1 MSTTYPQSPESGQN
15 PVSDP
20 QPQNGHTDPS
30 GEDPAE
36 ENEEGFEEG
45 QNRFLF
51 FQVMP
56 SWLSSFILHIVLII
70 LLAIWYLP
78 IREPDKIE
86 LAVGPPSETAGEQL
100 DLDVKPMDLPD
111 NPLEAQISDPIE
123 TELVPEMSQPK
134 IDNSEMFELPQMN
147 QSLTG
152 NNPIDF
158 GKVVKGTGGVGGR
171 DRSSRAQMLRQ
182 YGGNAA
188 SENAVALALKWIA
201 AHQLPDGG
209 WNFDHRQ
216 GPGAHRTSPNPGR
229 NQRARNGA
237 TALALLPFLGSGQTH
252 QDGEY
257 KEVVEKGLAYLIK
270 NQRPEANAGSFFE
283 PEGTMYS
290 HGLAA
295 ICLCEAYVMT
305 GDPRLK
311 YPAQK
316 ALDYIDYAQDPVG
329 GGWRYAP
336 KMPGDTSV
344 VGWQIMAAKS
354 GVMGQLN
361 VHSRVFKRAIKFLDS
376 VSEDSGAYYGYQG
389 PGKYRGTTSVGLLC
403 RMYLGWKREHPAL
416 ERGVM
421 FLSEVGPSAVK
432 EDRSNTANMYYNY
445 YATQVMRH
453 YGGDE
458 WQKWNAVMRDFL
470 VDTQDQKG
478 NAKGS
483 WYFKGDHGSDN
494 GGRLY
499 CTALSAMTLEV
510 YYRHMPLYKEDSM
523 DDIYDFE

>member
-1 MSTTYPQSPESGQN
+1 MSTIHSQSPHTQQR

-20 QPQNGHTDPS
+20 QPQPDHNETADEH
-30 GEDPAE
+30 EEEFE
-36 ENEEGFEEG
+36 EN

-70 LLAIWYLP
+70 LLALWYLP
-78 IREPDKIE
+78 VREKENIE
-86 LAVGPPSETAGEQL
+86 VAVGPPAETAGKQL
-100 DLDVKPMDLPD
+100 DLEIEPMKLDFD
-111 NPLEAQISDPIE
+111 PLESQVSDP
-123 TELVPEMSQPK
+123 TELVEDLEMDMAPIDNAKIFEAPK
-134 IDNSEMFELPQMN
+134 ITVNNFGNESINFGNELKSN
-147 QSLTG
+147 
-152 NNPIDF
+152 
-158 GKVVKGTGGVGGR
+158 GGVSGR
-171 DRSSRAQMLRQ
+171 NKANRAAMLRK
-182 YGGNAA
+182 YGGNP
-188 SENAVALALKWIA
+188 STENAVALALKWIA

-216 GPGAHRTSPNPGR
+216 GPGAHRTSPDPGR
-229 NQRARNGA
+229 NTRARNAA

-270 NQRPEANAGSFFE
+270 NQRPEGNAGSFFE

-305 GDPRLK
+305 KDPRLK

-316 ALDYIDYAQDPVG
+316 ALDYIDFAQDPVG

-354 GVMGQLN
+354 GVMGELN

-376 VSEDSGAYYGYQG
+376 VSEESGSYYGYQTA
-389 PGKYRGTTSVGLLC
+389 GKYRGTTAVGLLC

-416 ERGVM
+416 ERGVA
-421 FLSEVGPSAVK
+421 FLAKVGPSAVK
-432 EDRSNTANMYYNY
+432 ERNSYTANMYYNY

-458 WQKWNAVMRDFL
+458 WKKWNEVMRDFL
-470 VDTQDQKG
+470 VDSQDQKG

-510 YYRHMPLYKEDSM
+510 YYRHMPLYKDDSM
-523 DDIYDFE
+523 EDIYDFD